1 MAQIIRMYEHGAPSV
16 LLLETVEIG
25 RPGPG
30 EVRLVQDAIGVN
42 YVDTMVRDGRFA
54 LPLPLVPGF
63 EGAGAVA
70 EIGEGVH
77 DFAVGDR
84 VGYFFSAGGYASERL
99 ISASDLIALPDDVST
114 EQAAMFLA
122 AGLTAWM
129 GLHALHQLQ
138 PGETVLVQGA
148 SGSVG
153 AVLSRWARA
162 LDATVIGVAGS
173 ESKLAKV
180 AAGANHSFHSTDL
193 QLLAKIRAIAPNGV
207 DVVYDMVGKAV
218 AAQTIAAVRDGGKIV
233 AIGGASGPPGFDQER
248 LAQSRVTVLGGAT
261 PQHVHAGT
269 VGGASAALFAAI
281 RGGLLADIPAKHYKL
296 GEAARVHEDIAAR
309 RVDGLPILLP

>member
-1 MAQIIRMYEHGAPSV
+1 MAQIIRMTKHGAPSV
-16 LLLETVEIG
+16 LRLETVEIG

-63 EGAGAVA
+63 EGAGVVA
-70 EIGEGVH
+70 EVDESVD

-99 ISASDLIALPDDVST
+99 ISASDLIALPDDIST

-129 GLHALHQLQ
+129 GLHVLHPLRR
-138 PGETVLVQGA
+138 GEIVLVQGA

-153 AVLSRWARA
+153 TVISRWAKA
-162 LDATVIGVAGS
+162 LGATVIGVAGS
-173 ESKLAKV
+173 ATKLAKV
-180 AAGANHSFHSTDL
+180 TAGADHGFHATDP
-193 QLLAKIRAIAPNGV
+193 QLLDKMRAIAPKGV

-218 AAQTIAAVRDGGKIV
+218 AAQTVAAVRDGGKIV
-233 AIGGASGPPGFDQER
+233 AIGGASGPPGFDQEA
-248 LAQSRVTVLGGAT
+248 LAQRRVTVVGGGT

-281 RGGLLADIPAKHYKL
+281 QGGLFADIPAARYKL
-296 GEAARVHEDIAAR
+296 GEAPRVHEDIAAR
-309 RVDGLPILLP
+309 RVEGLPILLP

>member
-1 MAQIIRMYEHGAPSV
+1 MYEHGAPSV
-16 LLLETVEIG
+16 LRLETVEIG
-25 RPGPG
+25 RPEAG

-54 LPLPLVPGF
+54 MPLPLVPGF
-63 EGAGAVA
+63 EGAGV
-70 EIGEGVH
+70 IGEVVADVH
-77 DFAVGDR
+77 DFAAGDR

-153 AVLSRWARA
+153 AILSRWARR
-162 LDATVIGVAGS
+162 LGATVIGVAGS
-173 ESKLAKV
+173 ETKLAKV
-180 AAGANHSFHSTDL
+180 AAGA
-193 QLLAKIRAIAPNGV
+193 
-207 DVVYDMVGKAV
+207 
-218 AAQTIAAVRDGGKIV
+218 
-233 AIGGASGPPGFDQER
+233 DQVI
-248 LAQSRVTVLGGAT
+248 QSRFLKSAKQTFRSYFIVSTHSRTRSITALARAACACRIACSES
-261 PQHVHAGT
+261 PLASISSMRSIC
-269 VGGASAALFAAI
+269 SAASRAWA
-281 RGGLLADIPAKHYKL
+281 
-296 GEAARVHEDIAAR
+296 V
-309 RVDGLPILLP
+309 

>member
-1 MAQIIRMYEHGAPSV
+1 M
-16 LLLETVEIG
+16 
-25 RPGPG
+25 
-30 EVRLVQDAIGVN
+30 
-42 YVDTMVRDGRFA
+42 
-54 LPLPLVPGF
+54 
-63 EGAGAVA
+63 
-70 EIGEGVH
+70 
-77 DFAVGDR
+77 
-84 VGYFFSAGGYASERL
+84 
-99 ISASDLIALPDDVST
+99 
-114 EQAAMFLA
+114 
-122 AGLTAWM
+122 
-129 GLHALHQLQ
+129 
-138 PGETVLVQGA
+138 
-148 SGSVG
+148 
-153 AVLSRWARA
+153 
-162 LDATVIGVAGS
+162 
-173 ESKLAKV
+173 
-180 AAGANHSFHSTDL
+180 
-193 QLLAKIRAIAPNGV
+193 LAKIRAIAPNGV